1 MDQQGQ
7 FQSGNVAP
15 EKKVSFF
22 DAVSNASPEQL
33 DVETV
38 KSGDVQMNV
47 VNAVNANG
55 IVSGR
60 KVVDFI
66 WQRIAICAMIIA
78 LGCAIAVVVM
88 ISIASESNNN
98 AYRQEVERKA
108 TDSKLND
115 LYAALNVDGQQ
126 KALESI
132 SRSELISGADIAQI
146 FTLVQQKY
154 GTATQIDISDVSQNF
169 VSVSGIYKIAS
180 LKINDGE
187 NSRRV
192 YAYARYTDS
201 QWKMMTYDENSDTY
215 PCAEFTDED
224 KQILSGLVKCPE
236 IVEEDSEE

>member
-7 FQSGNVAP
+7 FQPGNVAP
-15 EKKVSFF
+15 EKKVNFF
-22 DAVSNASPEQL
+22 EAVSNASPEQL

-88 ISIASESNNN
+88 ISIASESNKN
-98 AYRQEVERKA
+98 AYSQEVERKA
-108 TDSKLND
+108 TDSKLSD
-115 LYAALNVDGQQ
+115 LYAALNVDSQQ
-126 KALESI
+126 KALEAI
-132 SRSELISGADIAQI
+132 SRSELINGSDIAQI

-154 GTATQIDISDVSQNF
+154 GTAAQIDISDVSQNF

-187 NSRRV
+187 NSRRA

-201 QWKMMTYDENSDTY
+201 QWKMMTYDENSDSDS
-215 PCAEFTDED
+215 CAEFTDVD